1 MSHHGGKT
9 QLFVNNASN
18 CKTAFSFH
26 ISFLYDFFFS
36 VQFHDSP
43 VRFTVLT
50 SRFATELF
58 SDDSAAPGSEHHGL
72 SSVALGAQQRHD
84 YQPCPRHQEQPLY
97 SSSAGTFKDKHAH
110 KGCSSTTSLLLLIWS
125 FFSLIISILYC
136 CSPGFPTCIVQLGV
150 PHSYLM
156 MSYQY
161 KFQDEDQTKVKGS
174 VKYVC
179 KKCPIHAKNSLL
191 ILCLGSL
198 PSCMFMLCLVLFKH
212 TMKVIEI

>member
-125 FFSLIISILYC
+125 FFSLLFLFFIVVLLAFQPALSSWACHTPTWWWATSTSSRMKTRPKLKDLWSMCVKSVLYMQKIVCWYCVWGHCPVACLC
-136 CSPGFPTCIVQLGV
+136 CVWFYSNIQWKL
-150 PHSYLM
+150 
-156 MSYQY
+156 
-161 KFQDEDQTKVKGS
+161 
-174 VKYVC
+174 
-179 KKCPIHAKNSLL
+179 
-191 ILCLGSL
+191 
-198 PSCMFMLCLVLFKH
+198 
-212 TMKVIEI
+212 